1 MVKLDTT
8 KMKPNNP
15 GLSYVTPQALPGKF
29 SNLGAA
35 AKMTD
40 TLVQSAVALD
50 KRLTIDQA
58 DRLAKQLGNEYET
71 SSTTGTQNLLTDK
84 ENLEDQLETDPK
96 NEELQAKLDAV
107 TQKYEIAK
115 EQGVISSYEFE
126 RRILK
131 DTQDLANANPAY
143 QDEIAAR
150 VNKTLNNIGTL
161 DLLKRDAALLKVQQ
175 DAEIKEFA
183 AIKKYLTDK
192 KKRNTLGMSRE
203 AILATYTKELYED
216 RLREGAIQI
225 LSDNNLNDKVKR
237 ARVRENIDLLGG
249 PAKAT
254 SGMLRTVFLELE
266 NVSKRLGRG
275 EISVNDAGA
284 TRDQILIAART
295 SLTNFATIMGDDDAY
310 KAAYENVKTEL
321 DKLTGTT
328 FNRML
333 GNDSKTFYDNQ
344 QSVSDAK
351 ALFNFEEKSGL
362 NVKMMK
368 VQSEL
373 IASFDAFKKNLNV
386 SLSQQQSNML
396 INNYMMI
403 TTNPNASGMTLKGFK
418 ERPDVVIK
426 NSLLFNEVLETQ
438 IDQETDISQQP
449 EAFGVMNNLF
459 STVKSQDNANTKYTT
474 AKQLLSTINGD
485 AYERTLPYM
494 MGKNSSGSQWQQ
506 DLPETLEYFR
516 SATHNNMKILGHTK
530 NTFYVQDGR
539 ILSKVGVNQAREMAE
554 SMTIN
559 MQLLAKVQGNDKLKD
574 EDANEFLDK
583 MLGAK

>member
-40 TLVQSAVALD
+40 ILVQSAVALD

-58 DRLAKQLGNEYET
+58 DTLAKQLGSEYET
-71 SSTTGTQNLLTDK
+71 SSITGTQNLLRDK

-96 NEELQAKLDAV
+96 NEEIQAKLDAV

-115 EQGVISSYEFE
+115 EQGVISSYEYE

-225 LSDNNLNDKVKR
+225 LSDNNLDDKVKR
-237 ARVRENIDLLGG
+237 TQARENIELQGG

-254 SGMLRTVFLELE
+254 NGMVKTLLLELE
-266 NVSKRLGRG
+266 NVSSRLARG
-275 EISVNDAGA
+275 EINIKEAGVI
-284 TRDQILIAART
+284 RDNTLIYANMH
-295 SLTNFATIMGDDDAY
+295 LNNFATIVGDDKSY
-310 KAAYENVKTEL
+310 QKAYENTKIILEKIEKNTL
-321 DKLTGTT
+321 S
-328 FNRML
+328 RMS
-333 GNDSKTFYDNQ
+333 GADSKVYLENL
-344 QSVSDAK
+344 QSIEDSK

-362 NVKMMK
+362 NVKMMG

-373 IASFDAFKKNLNV
+373 IKAYDGFVKNLNV
-386 SLSQQQSNML
+386 SLSEQQSNML

-403 TTNPNASGMTLKGFK
+403 TTNPNASGMNLKGFK

-438 IDQETDISQQP
+438 IDQGTDVAQQP

-485 AYERTLPYM
+485 AYKRTLPYM
-494 MGKNSSGSQWQQ
+494 MGINSSGSQWQQ
-506 DLPETLEYFR
+506 DLPETLDYFR

-554 SMTIN
+554 SMTIT

>member
-40 TLVQSAVALD
+40 ILVQSAVALD

-58 DRLAKQLGNEYET
+58 DALAKHLGNEYET
-71 SSTTGTQNLLTDK
+71 SSITGTQNLLRDK

-96 NEELQAKLDAV
+96 NEEIQAKLDAV

-115 EQGVISSYEFE
+115 EQGVISSYEYE

-203 AILATYTKELYED
+203 VILATYTKELYED

-225 LSDNNLNDKVKR
+225 LSDNNLDDKVKR
-237 ARVRENIDLLGG
+237 TQARENIELQGG

-254 SGMLRTVFLELE
+254 NGMVKTLLLELE
-266 NVSKRLGRG
+266 NVSSRLARG
-275 EISVNDAGA
+275 EINIKEAGVI
-284 TRDQILIAART
+284 RDNTLIYANMH
-295 SLTNFATIMGDDDAY
+295 LNNFATIVGDDKSY
-310 KAAYENVKTEL
+310 QKAYENTKIILEKIEKNTL
-321 DKLTGTT
+321 S
-328 FNRML
+328 RMS
-333 GNDSKTFYDNQ
+333 GADSKVYLENL
-344 QSVSDAK
+344 QSIEDSK

-362 NVKMMK
+362 NVKMMG

-373 IASFDAFKKNLNV
+373 IKAYDGFVKNLNV
-386 SLSQQQSNML
+386 SLSEQQSNML

-403 TTNPNASGMTLKGFK
+403 TTNPNASGMNLKGFK

-438 IDQETDISQQP
+438 IDQGTDVAQQP

-485 AYERTLPYM
+485 AYKRTLPYM
-494 MGKNSSGSQWQQ
+494 MGINSSGSQWQQ
-506 DLPETLEYFR
+506 DLPETLDYFR

-554 SMTIN
+554 SMTIT

>member
-58 DRLAKQLGNEYET
+58 DTLAKQLGSEYET
-71 SSTTGTQNLLTDK
+71 SSITGTQNLLTDK

-107 TQKYEIAK
+107 TQKYELAK
-115 EQGVISSYEFE
+115 EQGFISSYEFE

-183 AIKKYLTDK
+183 AIKKYLTDDK
-192 KKRNTLGMSRE
+192 KINTLGMSKD
-203 AILATYTKELYED
+203 AILSTYTKELYED
-216 RLREGAIQI
+216 RLRFKTNEI
-225 LSDNNLNDKVKR
+225 LNDNSLDDKVKR
-237 ARVRENIDLLGG
+237 ARVRENIDFLGG

-254 SGMLRTVFLELE
+254 SGMLKTVFLELE

-284 TRDQILIAART
+284 ARDQILIAART

-321 DKLTGTT
+321 EKLTGTT
-328 FNRML
+328 FDRML
-333 GNDSKTFYDNQ
+333 GKDSKTFYENQ

-351 ALFNFEEKSGL
+351 ALMNFEEKSGL
-362 NVKMMK
+362 NVKMMG
-368 VQSEL
+368 VQQQL
-373 IASFDAFKKNLNV
+373 ITNLDNLIKNLNI
-386 SLSQQQSNML
+386 SLSKQQKDTL

-438 IDQETDISQQP
+438 IDQGTDVAQQP

-494 MGKNSSGSQWQQ
+494 MGTNSSGSQWQQ

-516 SATHNNMKILGHTK
+516 LATHNNMKILGHTK

-554 SMTIN
+554 SMTIT
-559 MQLLAKVQGNDKLKD
+559 MQLLAKVQNNDKLKD

>member
-40 TLVQSAVALD
+40 ILVQSAVALD

-58 DRLAKQLGNEYET
+58 DALAKHLGNEYET
-71 SSTTGTQNLLTDK
+71 SSITGTQNLLRDK

-96 NEELQAKLDAV
+96 NEEIQAKLDAV

-115 EQGVISSYEFE
+115 EQGVISSYEYE

-203 AILATYTKELYED
+203 VILATYTKELYED

-225 LSDNNLNDKVKR
+225 LSDNNLDDKVKR
-237 ARVRENIDLLGG
+237 TQARENIELQGG

-254 SGMLRTVFLELE
+254 NGMVKTLLLELE
-266 NVSKRLGRG
+266 NVSSRLARG
-275 EISVNDAGA
+275 EINIKEAGVI
-284 TRDQILIAART
+284 RDNTLIYANMH
-295 SLTNFATIMGDDDAY
+295 LNNFATIVGDDKSY
-310 KAAYENVKTEL
+310 QKAYENTKIILEKIEKNTL
-321 DKLTGTT
+321 S
-328 FNRML
+328 RMS
-333 GNDSKTFYDNQ
+333 GADSKVYLENL
-344 QSVSDAK
+344 QSIEDSK

-373 IASFDAFKKNLNV
+373 IASYDAFVKNLKV
-386 SLSQQQSNML
+386 SLSEQQSNML

-403 TTNPNASGMTLKGFK
+403 TTNPNASGMNLKGFK

-438 IDQETDISQQP
+438 IDQGTDVAQQP

-485 AYERTLPYM
+485 AYKRTLPYM
-494 MGKNSSGSQWQQ
+494 MGINSSGSQWQQ
-506 DLPETLEYFR
+506 DLPETLDYFR

-554 SMTIN
+554 SMTIT

>member
-40 TLVQSAVALD
+40 ILVQSAVALD

-58 DRLAKQLGNEYET
+58 DTLAKQLGSEYET
-71 SSTTGTQNLLTDK
+71 SSITGTQNLLRDK

-96 NEELQAKLDAV
+96 NEEIQAKLDAV

-115 EQGVISSYEFE
+115 EQGVISSYEYE

-203 AILATYTKELYED
+203 VILATYTKELYED

-225 LSDNNLNDKVKR
+225 LSDNNLDDKVKR
-237 ARVRENIDLLGG
+237 TQARENIELQGG

-254 SGMLRTVFLELE
+254 NGMVKTLLLELE
-266 NVSKRLGRG
+266 NVSSRLARG
-275 EISVNDAGA
+275 EINIKEAGVI
-284 TRDQILIAART
+284 RDNTLIYANMH
-295 SLTNFATIMGDDDAY
+295 LNNFATIVGDDKSY
-310 KAAYENVKTEL
+310 QKAYENTKIILEKIEKNTL
-321 DKLTGTT
+321 S
-328 FNRML
+328 RMS
-333 GNDSKTFYDNQ
+333 GADSKVYLENL
-344 QSVSDAK
+344 QSIEDSK

-362 NVKMMK
+362 NVKMMG

-373 IASFDAFKKNLNV
+373 IKAYDGFVKNLNV
-386 SLSQQQSNML
+386 SLSEQQSNML

-403 TTNPNASGMTLKGFK
+403 TTNPNASGMNLKGFK

-438 IDQETDISQQP
+438 IDQGTDVAQQP

-485 AYERTLPYM
+485 AYKRTLPYM
-494 MGKNSSGSQWQQ
+494 MGINSSGSQWQQ
-506 DLPETLEYFR
+506 DLPETLDYFR

-554 SMTIN
+554 SMTIT